1 MADKARIQGV
11 VTSDRMEKSVV
22 VSVERQ
28 VRHPLYGKIQRR
40 TSTFLAHNE
49 GNEAKIGDLVEIV
62 EGRPMSRR
70 KRWAVAR
77 IVQRAAGVEAVE
89 AAADGERSRQEVRHD
104 PDAIGPRRRRQLR
117 GPQDPRSSTRSAGRP
132 AGSRT
137 SATSSRRR

>member
-1 MADKARIQGV
+1 MPDKARVQGV

-49 GNEAKIGDLVEIV
+49 DNAAKIGDVVEIV

-70 KRWAVAR
+70 KRWVVTR
-77 IVQRAAGVEAVE
+77 IVRRAVDLKAREAE
-89 AAADGERSRQEVRHD
+89 AEVT
-104 PDAIGPRRRRQLR
+104 A
-117 GPQDPRSSTRSAGRP
+117 P
-132 AGSRT
+132 ART
-137 SATSSRRR
+137 GGAS

>member
-1 MADKARIQGV
+1 MAEKARVQGV

-49 GNEAKIGDLVEIV
+49 GNEAKLGDLVEIV

-70 KRWAVAR
+70 KRWAVVR
-77 IVQRAAGVEAVE
+77 VVKRAAGVGAGDAGVAV
-89 AAADGERSRQEVRHD
+89 DGTTEPTGGAS
-104 PDAIGPRRRRQLR
+104 
-117 GPQDPRSSTRSAGRP
+117 
-132 AGSRT
+132 
-137 SATSSRRR
+137 

>member
-1 MADKARIQGV
+1 MADKARVQGV

-49 GNEAKIGDLVEIV
+49 GNEAKVGDLVEIV

-70 KRWAVAR
+70 KRWAVVR
-77 IVQRAAGVEAVE
+77 IVKRAVDVGAGEADAVAAGTTEPTGGA
-89 AAADGERSRQEVRHD
+89 S
-104 PDAIGPRRRRQLR
+104 
-117 GPQDPRSSTRSAGRP
+117 
-132 AGSRT
+132 
-137 SATSSRRR
+137 

>member
-1 MADKARIQGV
+1 MADKARVQGV

-49 GNEAKIGDLVEIV
+49 GNEAKTGDLVEIV

-70 KRWAVAR
+70 KRWAVVR
-77 IVQRAAGVEAVE
+77 IVKRAVDVGVGETDAAAAGTTEPTGGA
-89 AAADGERSRQEVRHD
+89 S
-104 PDAIGPRRRRQLR
+104 
-117 GPQDPRSSTRSAGRP
+117 
-132 AGSRT
+132 
-137 SATSSRRR
+137 

>member
-28 VRHPLYGKIQRR
+28 VRHALYGKIQRR

-49 GNEAKIGDLVEIV
+49 GNVAKVGDLVEIV

-70 KRWAVAR
+70 KRWAVVR
-77 IVQRAAGVEAVE
+77 IVRRAVGAETAEARAA
-89 AAADGERSRQEVRHD
+89 AATKPEPTGGAS
-104 PDAIGPRRRRQLR
+104 
-117 GPQDPRSSTRSAGRP
+117 
-132 AGSRT
+132 
-137 SATSSRRR
+137 

>member
-1 MADKARIQGV
+1 MADKARIQGL

-49 GNEAKIGDLVEIV
+49 GNEAKAGDLVEIV

-70 KRWAVAR
+70 KRWAVVR
-77 IVQRAAGVEAVE
+77 IVRRAGGVDAAEAK
-89 AAADGERSRQEVRHD
+89 AAAAEKPEPTGGAS
-104 PDAIGPRRRRQLR
+104 
-117 GPQDPRSSTRSAGRP
+117 
-132 AGSRT
+132 
-137 SATSSRRR
+137 

>member
-1 MADKARIQGV
+1 MSDKARVQGV

-49 GNEAKIGDLVEIV
+49 GNEAKLGDLVEIV

-70 KRWAVAR
+70 KRWAVVR
-77 IVQRAAGVEAVE
+77 IVKRAIEVDAAEAV
-89 AAADGERSRQEVRHD
+89 AGE
-104 PDAIGPRRRRQLR
+104 PK
-117 GPQDPRSSTRSAGRP
+117 P
-132 AGSRT
+132 AGGAS
-137 SATSSRRR
+137 